1 MKEVT
6 LEQLS
11 RETSTLLDAAQR
23 EKLLVTREGKPLAL
37 VVGIEN
43 LDAEDWDLA
52 TSPEFW
58 RMIEERR
65 REPTVPLEQVL
76 AEIEAEEKAQR
87 QEGGRSRA
95 ES

>member
-6 LEQLS
+6 LEEFS
-11 RETSTLLDAAQR
+11 RDTSTLLDAAQR
-23 EKLLVTREGKPLAL
+23 DRLIVTREGRPLAL

-43 LDAEDWDLA
+43 LDAEDWNLA

-65 REPTVPLEQVL
+65 REPTVPL
-76 AEIEAEEKAQR
+76 ADIKAQLFAD
-87 QEGGRSRA
+87 E
-95 ES
+95 E

>member
-11 RETSTLLDAAQR
+11 RDTSTLLDAAQR
-23 EKLLVTREGKPLAL
+23 DKLLVTREGKPLAL

-65 REPTVPLEQVL
+65 REPTRPLEDIK
-76 AEIEAEEKAQR
+76 AELFADEE
-87 QEGGRSRA
+87 
-95 ES
+95 